1 MRVIIER
8 LESSDHGTFGRIIAG
23 DLTLFTGEL
32 PWRDNRFM
40 RSCIP
45 TGLYEA
51 MMVYVPKFGRHCYWL
66 KPTAPR
72 TSILMHA
79 ATFMGDVELG
89 LRSHLQGC
97 IALGERLG
105 WIEKQKC
112 VLLSR
117 PAMRRFEDLMERKP
131 FMLEVRN
138 GYS

>member
-1 MRVIIER
+1 MSDVVIER
-8 LESSDHGTFGRIIAG
+8 LESGDQGTFGRLLAG

-32 PWRDNRFM
+32 PWRDNRFQ

-45 TGLYEA
+45 TGTYNA
-51 MMVYVPKFGRHCYWL
+51 RMVYVPKFGKHCYWL
-66 KPTAPR
+66 QPTAPR

-79 ATFMGDVELG
+79 ATFMGDVDQG

-112 VLLSR
+112 VLMSA
-117 PAMRRFEDLMERKP
+117 PAMRRFEALMERKP
-131 FMLEVRN
+131 FTLEIVDA
-138 GYS
+138 